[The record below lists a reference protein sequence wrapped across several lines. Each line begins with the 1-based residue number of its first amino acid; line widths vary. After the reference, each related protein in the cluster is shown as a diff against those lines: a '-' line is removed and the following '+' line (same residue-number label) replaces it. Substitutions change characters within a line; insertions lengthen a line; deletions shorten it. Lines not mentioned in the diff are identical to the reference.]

1 MNEAIQRYLDRN
13 KLLEDIEIMN
23 AAYEA
28 SIVSAAKLEASMRTA
43 LDMSYQVSDDWQRAM
58 DMAYYRAFRAAM
70 SRGIKG
76 TMNKPLH

>member
-1 MNEAIQRYLDRN
+1 MDETIQRYLDRN

-28 SIVSAAKLEASMRTA
+28 SIHSAVKLEASMRTA
-43 LDMSYQVSDDWQRAM
+43 LEMSYQVSDEWQRAM
-58 DMAYYRAFRAAM
+58 EMAYYRAFRAAM

-76 TMNKPLH
+76 AMSKPLH